1 MATHAPTRLKR
12 AALLRG
18 VYVILNEDDG
28 VLELA
33 RAVLDGGVRIV
44 QYRAKAGIVAEN
56 LRRLRK
62 ITRECGALLIVNDDW
77 RAAEEFDCDGVHLGP
92 GDDGFATPASPRAA
106 MRERLIGLSCRTL
119 EEVRRAYPE
128 DVDYVGIGSVYAT
141 SSKGDAGEPIG
152 IEGLRRLASATT
164 LPVAAVGGI
173 DLSTLSD
180 VRAGGAAM
188 VAVIS
193 ATAQAAQ
200 PERAARALVWRW
212 NDA

>member
-1 MATHAPTRLKR
+1 
-12 AALLRG
+12 
-18 VYVILNEDDG
+18 
-28 VLELA
+28 
-33 RAVLDGGVRIV
+33 
-44 QYRAKAGIVAEN
+44 
-56 LRRLRK
+56 
-62 ITRECGALLIVNDDW
+62 
-77 RAAEEFDCDGVHLGP
+77 
-92 GDDGFATPASPRAA
+92 
-106 MRERLIGLSCRTL
+106 MRERLIGLSCGTL

>member
-1 MATHAPTRLKR
+1 MATHAPARLKR

-56 LRRLRK
+56 LRRLRE

-92 GDDGFATPASPRAA
+92 GDDGFATPATLRTV
-106 MRERLIGLSCRTL
+106 MRERLIGLSCGTL
-119 EEVRRAYPE
+119 EEVRRAYTE
-128 DVDYVGIGSVYAT
+128 DVDYLGIGSVYAT
-141 SSKGDAGEPIG
+141 SSKSDAGKPIG
-152 IEGLRRLASATT
+152 IEGLRRLASATM

-188 VAVIS
+188 AAVIS
-193 ATAQAAQ
+193 AAAQADR
-200 PERAARALVWRW
+200 PERAARALVSRW
-212 NDA
+212 NHA

>member
-1 MATHAPTRLKR
+1 VAAHAPARLKR

-18 VYVILNEDDG
+18 VYVIINEDDG

-56 LRRLRK
+56 LRRLRE
-62 ITRECGALLIVNDDW
+62 ITRECGALLIVNDDS

-92 GDDGFATPASPRAA
+92 GDDGFATPATLRAA
-106 MRERLIGLSCRTL
+106 MRERLIGLSCGTL
-119 EEVRRAYPE
+119 EEVRRAYPD
-128 DVDYVGIGSVYAT
+128 DVDYLGIGSVYAT
-141 SSKGDAGEPIG
+141 SSKSDAGKPIG

-173 DLSTLSD
+173 NLSTLPD
-180 VRAGGAAM
+180 MRDAGAAM
-188 VAVIS
+188 AAIIS

-200 PERAARALVWRW
+200 PEQAARALVARW
-212 NDA
+212 NQS